1 MPLSNAM
8 ASGQCVPRM
17 IFADVQWSGGRHLC
31 TPLAV
36 QDVKHGKM
44 VYRPI
49 QEMARARKKCWLNA
63 PTTTRRASSLNL
75 SLSIL

>member
-8 ASGQCVPRM
+8 AFGQCVPRM

-44 VYRPI
+44 VYGPI
-49 QEMARARKKCWLNA
+49 
-63 PTTTRRASSLNL
+63 
-75 SLSIL
+75 